1 MKLLKEYIK
10 KLIKESSNEANLASL
25 EVALKDGLVVN
36 NIEGRFLTPKQAKAL
51 EDEIQSNY
59 IDGDMMQ
66 HFSGEKQDIRMN
78 LYNYE
83 HPIAEKDVN
92 GVNLRIVEG
101 LVRNKRKTYLLYA
114 DGKLIGEFYSVED
127 IKRIINYIEKQLVT
141 NISERKSLK
150 ENVNELVDFDGF
162 PSDVRKTLENEYGDF
177 DSNFDWN
184 QKADEFENPEDFS
197 KWLKQNK
204 SEQFIKKINVLI
216 SKTRQDLILLKRQ
229 KMAEKALEYFEEL
242 IKPALGHEVLT
253 EPLSMFLHKV
263 IMNPDVT
270 AKELEIAFREA
281 KNIIDADGSINQEK
295 ITPSAIFA
303 GGDINIPK
311 FEEFVRKNP
320 EYRGVFKDWKKL
332 NDRYMDL
339 FMTDLNAFR
348 SSTPYEEIKKLY
360 DFLVTYKKEKN
371 I

>member
-10 KLIKESSNEANLASL
+10 KLIKESSNETTLASL
-25 EVALKDGLVVN
+25 KVALKDGLVN
-36 NIEGRFLTPKQAKAL
+36 KNIEGRFLTPKQAEAL
-51 EDEIQSNY
+51 QDEIESNY
-59 IDGDMMQ
+59 IDGDMTK
-66 HFSGEKQDIRMN
+66 HFKREKDDIRMN
-78 LYNYE
+78 LHNYD

-92 GVNLRIVEG
+92 GVNLRIIEG

-114 DGKLIGEFYSVED
+114 DGKLIGEFYSVKD
-127 IKRIINYIEKQLVT
+127 IKDIIKYIESKLVSNKKT
-141 NISERKSLK
+141 LK
-150 ENVNELVDFDGF
+150 ENATGLVDFDSF
-162 PSDVRKTLENEYGDF
+162 PSDVRKTLENEYGNF

-184 QKADEFENPEDFS
+184 QKSDEFENPEDFS

-216 SKTRQDLILLKRQ
+216 SKTRQDLILLKRT

-242 IKPALGHEVLT
+242 IKPALGHEILT

-270 AKELEIAFREA
+270 PKELEAAFRES

-295 ITPSAIFA
+295 ITPSSIFT
-303 GGDINIPK
+303 GEDISIAN

-320 EYRGVFKDWKKL
+320 AYKGVFNDWKKL
-332 NDRYMDL
+332 YDRYMEL
-339 FMTDLNAFR
+339 YLTDLNAFR
-348 SSTPYEEIKKLY
+348 DTTPYEEIKKLY

-371 I
+371 L